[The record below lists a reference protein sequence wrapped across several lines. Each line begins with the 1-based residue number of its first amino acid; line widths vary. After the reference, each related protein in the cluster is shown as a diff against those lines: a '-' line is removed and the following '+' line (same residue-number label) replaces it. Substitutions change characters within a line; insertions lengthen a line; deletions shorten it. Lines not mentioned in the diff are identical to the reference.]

1 VETITKHTA
10 KCSAA
15 GDRWYECAKR
25 VLDVAVSVLALAVL
39 LPLLAAIAV
48 MVKLDSPGPVLLRQR
63 RVGRNRRPFACL
75 KFRSMVTDAERRR
88 RELTSLNEMSGPV
101 FKIRNDPRITRV
113 GRVLRKY
120 SLDEVPQL
128 VNVLR
133 GEMSLVGPRP
143 PLPEEV
149 ELYEPRYLRRLDV
162 TPGLTCLWQISG
174 RNELGFERWME
185 LDLYYVEHR
194 SLMLDIEIL
203 LRTLPAVISA
213 RGAY

>member
-1 VETITKHTA
+1 
-10 KCSAA
+10 
-15 GDRWYECAKR
+15 
-25 VLDVAVSVLALAVL
+25 
-39 LPLLAAIAV
+39 V

-120 SLDEVPQL
+120 SLDEGPQL

>member
-1 VETITKHTA
+1 METITKRAVNCLT
-10 KCSAA
+10 A

-25 VLDVAVSVLALAVL
+25 VLDVVVSVALLAVL
-39 LPLLAAIAV
+39 LPLLVVVAALV
-48 MVKLDSPGPVLLRQR
+48 RLDSPGPVILRQR
-63 RVGRNRRPFACL
+63 RVGRNRRLFECL
-75 KFRSMVTDAERRR
+75 KFRSMAVDAERRR
-88 RELTSLNEMSGPV
+88 DELAALNEMSGPV

-194 SLMLDIEIL
+194 GLLLDIEIL